1 MILKKLNKFFF
12 LGILRYN
19 LRDFILGLIVV
30 DRDLHVDVT
39 VLFLVAQ
46 LRQLVLAVADVFR
59 ARDVRARCWP
69 LVEFLF
75 FSLDEFIYFGSVS
88 RR

>member
-1 MILKKLNKFFF
+1 MILKKLNEFFF
-12 LGILRYN
+12 LGILRNN

-46 LRQLVLAVADVFR
+46 LRQLVLAVADVF
-59 ARDVRARCWP
+59 
-69 LVEFLF
+69 
-75 FSLDEFIYFGSVS
+75 
-88 RR
+88 